1 MRISDWSSDVCSSD
15 LLDRLAKLRRQ
26 IADGLNDRE
35 HAGIGQALD
44 AFCAEL
50 AFECGAKVGDL
61 DAGEPP
67 RITFPLHRENSL
79 ARSEQ
84 RRVGKGWCSTGRS
97 RWPPDP

>member
-61 DAGEPP
+61 AAGEPP
-67 RITFPLHRENSL
+67 RITFPLHREKRP
-79 ARSEQ
+79 ARSEE
-84 RRVGKGWCSTGRS
+84 RRGGKRWCSTRGA
-97 RWPPDP
+97 RWWPYQ